1 MPLMPAGFLPGT
13 PIPARATC
21 PTCDAGPM
29 DKHRVVD
36 EEPTMDELR
45 EWTFD
50 SVCRATDGC
59 EPVEPD
65 GTCAHGHRSWLLH
78 LGLA

>member
-1 MPLMPAGFLPGT
+1 MPLMTHPDDSTLPAIRL
-13 PIPARATC
+13 TC
-21 PTCDAGPM
+21 PTCQAGPM

-36 EEPTMDELR
+36 ERPDDDQIE
-45 EWTFD
+45 EWVFD

-65 GTCAHGHRSWLLH
+65 GVCEHGHRSWLRY
-78 LGLA
+78 LGLI